1 MLIKMSDCQGGVAS
15 RRYMTTFLLLISRA
29 DSTSSNRSMVAEGAC
44 ANCHLNGYLKAC
56 SLEHAFQIQ
65 L

>member
-1 MLIKMSDCQGGVAS
+1 
-15 RRYMTTFLLLISRA
+15 MTTSLLLISRA
-29 DSTSSNRSMVAEGAC
+29 DSTSSNRSMVVDGAC